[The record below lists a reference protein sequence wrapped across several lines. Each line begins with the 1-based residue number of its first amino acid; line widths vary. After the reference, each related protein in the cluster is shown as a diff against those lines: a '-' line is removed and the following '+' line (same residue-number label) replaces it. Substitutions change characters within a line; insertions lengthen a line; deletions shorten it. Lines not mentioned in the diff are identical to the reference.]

1 MGGAM
6 SEPPPVTAQ
15 GPGRRLRTS
24 GTVWGG
30 APGEEEARVVHIEPP
45 DGARGVFCDTPVVAS
60 FSRPADSGTVCVD
73 TFVVL
78 DDAGPV
84 PGHVWTSVDGRLA
97 VWTPARL
104 LTAGMLHRVR
114 VGPVRDAQGRALRL
128 HESTF
133 VPGHLALGDLAPD

>member
-1 MGGAM
+1 MASPAG
-6 SEPPPVTAQ
+6 
-15 GPGRRLRTS
+15 GRRLRTS
-24 GTVWGG
+24 GTVWGD
-30 APGEEEARVVHIEPP
+30 APEDEQARVVHIEPP
-45 DGARGVFCDTPVVAS
+45 DGARGVFRDTPVVAS
-60 FSRPADSGTVCVD
+60 FSRPADGGTISLE

-78 DDAGPV
+78 DDDGPV
-84 PGHVWTSVDGRLA
+84 AGTVWTSVDGRVA

-114 VGPVRDAQGRALRL
+114 LGPLADAQGRAVRL

>member
-1 MGGAM
+1 M
-6 SEPPPVTAQ
+6 SEPPSIAAP
-15 GPGRRLRTS
+15 GPGRKLRTQ

-30 APGEEEARVVHIEPP
+30 APEGDEARVVHIEPP
-45 DGARGVFCDTPVVAS
+45 DGARGVFRDTPVVAS
-60 FSRPADSGTVCVD
+60 LSRPADAATISLE

-78 DDAGPV
+78 DDDGPV
-84 PGHVWTSVDGRLA
+84 PGSVWTSLDGRVA

-114 VGPVRDAQGRALRL
+114 VGPLRDAQGRALRL